1 MSGHGGASPAPELR
15 GRIGLAEAVFA
26 LVGYIIG
33 GSIFILPGALAGSV
47 GPGVFLAYLL
57 AAVVALF
64 ICVASAQIGSAFPM
78 SGGTYVAVSSVVS
91 PFWGFMVV
99 WMGVL
104 VIFTST
110 SALAYGLVDYM
121 IPYMPFLSEHRFL
134 GAVAGIVTFTGVNL
148 LGIRTAVW
156 VQIVMVLVFIS
167 VLWVVGVGG
176 IMHSSVANF
185 TPLFPL
191 GIAAVLKTAVPAFYS
206 YSGFSAIVTFGGEIE
221 NPRRNIPMVLVIS
234 LPLIVLTYTLVTLA
248 MPGVVPWQEL
258 GKGDATIS
266 RVASVFLPP
275 SLGALIGAAAIFAI
289 ATSINGLLLTKSRDV
304 FSLALDQVFPAAL
317 GKIGPF
323 GEPRTALLAMCG
335 VAILGVSFQRS
346 FVEYAAMSVLCV
358 MVIHILQGV
367 AILLLPAR
375 MPRHFEAAGYKLSR
389 PSRIFWGVGLIILAS
404 LFILSGLSNDRAGG
418 VVYLIACGIGALWY
432 FVRRAMLRSR
442 GLSIEELLVHHA
454 ARALRPAAAAEP
466 QAK

>member
-1 MSGHGGASPAPELR
+1 MSGGAGASTAPELR

-33 GSIFILPGALAGSV
+33 GSIFILPGALAGRV
-47 GPGVFLAYLL
+47 GPGAFIAYLL

-121 IPYMPFLSEHRFL
+121 IPYMGFLAEHRFL
-134 GAVAGIVTFTGVNL
+134 GAVAGIVIFTGVNL

-176 IMHSSVANF
+176 IMHSHLENF

-191 GIAAVLKTAVPAFYS
+191 GVAAVLKTAVPAFYS

-234 LPLIVLTYTLVTLA
+234 LPLIVLTYTLVTVA

-275 SLGALIGAAAIFAI
+275 SLGMLIDAAAICAI
-289 ATSINGLLLTKSRDV
+289 ATSINGLLLSKSRDV
-304 FSLALDQVFPAAL
+304 FSLALDQIFPRVL
-317 GKIGPF
+317 GDVGPF
-323 GEPRTALLAMCG
+323 GEPRSALLAMCG
-335 VAILGVSFQRS
+335 VAILGVSFQRR

-367 AILLLPAR
+367 AILVLPTR
-375 MPRHFEAAGYKLSR
+375 KPQHFQAAGYKLSA
-389 PSRIFWGVGLIILAS
+389 PSRVFWGVGLIILAS
-404 LFILSGLSNDRAGG
+404 VFILSGLSNDPAGG
-418 VVYLIACGIGALWY
+418 VVYLIVCSIGAVWY

-442 GLSIEELLVHHA
+442 GLSIEALLLHHA
-454 ARALRPAAAAEP
+454 AGALPPSRESSPP
-466 QAK
+466 LK